1 MSHDPNTGLKPQPGM
16 PRLFS
21 LILMAVGGLMM
32 ALCGTCT
39 LVVAVTAIQSSPS
52 LLLVAA
58 LVGGVPT
65 AIGFVIFR
73 SGLIGYRRLTPSAKI
88 ADSFD

>member
-1 MSHDPNTGLKPQPGM
+1 M

-21 LILMAVGGLMM
+21 LILMAVGVLMM

-39 LVVAVTAIQSSPS
+39 LVVAVSAIPSSPP
-52 LLLVAA
+52 LLLVDA

-65 AIGFVIFR
+65 IVGFIIFR
-73 SGLIGYRRLTPSAKI
+73 SGLIGYRQQKSA
-88 ADSFD
+88 ANGANGAN